1 MTNKGKYGQDLDL
14 ISDDDFADF
23 LVKFAV
29 MTDEQLAEREA
40 LPTREARREYVKNLP
55 RPNGKSK

>member
-1 MTNKGKYGQDLDL
+1 MNKGKYGQDLDL
-14 ISDDDFADF
+14 ISDKDFADF
-23 LVKFAV
+23 LVKFAE

-55 RPNGKSK
+55 MPKRKK